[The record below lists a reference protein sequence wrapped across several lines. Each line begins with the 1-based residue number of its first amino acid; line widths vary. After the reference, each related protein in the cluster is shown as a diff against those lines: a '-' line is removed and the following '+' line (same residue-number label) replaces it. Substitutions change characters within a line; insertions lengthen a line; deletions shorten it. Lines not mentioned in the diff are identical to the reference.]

1 MMRFLKKY
9 HKWLGII
16 ISIFLI
22 VFSISG
28 IILNHRD
35 LLSHFDINRNILP
48 LEYHY
53 HNWNNASIRGSIK
66 TEDNRIFLYG
76 NIGIWQTDSL
86 FSTFSDFN
94 KGFPKGIDHRKIS
107 KLIQYKNK
115 LFAATLFGL
124 YRFDNGN
131 KLWTKVP
138 LPFSGHNQRLCDL
151 AIKNDSLLIL
161 SRSELLI
168 SNNGKDFIIRQL
180 PAPEDYDDKA
190 SLFRTFWLIHSGELL
205 GLPGKIIVDLVG
217 FIIIF
222 LCISG
227 ILYFIYPKIIRRR
240 KKKNKNAESLR
251 NCRKWNLKWHNK
263 IGWISIIFLII
274 TSITG
279 MFLRPPLLIPIA
291 NARVGKIP
299 FSILDSPNPW
309 QDKLPRIHYDP
320 KNDVFVLSTSEGIYY
335 SNDNFSSPLKAFKV
349 QPPVSIMG
357 ANVFKA
363 AGKTKILV
371 GSFSGLYLWNYSNG
385 IIIDYITKE
394 PYRAVKRSGPP
405 IGTYV
410 ISGFSEHHP
419 IGEVYFDYNHGAWP
433 LGNNYGFPDMP
444 QEITN
449 QPISLWNVALE
460 FHTARIYSSLIG
472 NWYMLIIPLTALI
485 LLFVLASGFIR
496 WFKIYR
502 K

>member
-124 YRFDNGN
+124 YRFDNSN

-138 LPFSGHNQRLCDL
+138 LPFSGHNQRLCDFAL
-151 AIKNDSLLIL
+151 KNDSLLIL

-180 PAPEDYDDKA
+180 PAPETTMTKPVC
-190 SLFRTFWLIHSGELL
+190 SVLFG
-205 GLPGKIIVDLVG
+205 
-217 FIIIF
+217 
-222 LCISG
+222 
-227 ILYFIYPKIIRRR
+227 
-240 KKKNKNAESLR
+240 
-251 NCRKWNLKWHNK
+251 
-263 IGWISIIFLII
+263 
-274 TSITG
+274 
-279 MFLRPPLLIPIA
+279 
-291 NARVGKIP
+291 
-299 FSILDSPNPW
+299 
-309 QDKLPRIHYDP
+309 
-320 KNDVFVLSTSEGIYY
+320 
-335 SNDNFSSPLKAFKV
+335 
-349 QPPVSIMG
+349 
-357 ANVFKA
+357 
-363 AGKTKILV
+363 
-371 GSFSGLYLWNYSNG
+371 
-385 IIIDYITKE
+385 
-394 PYRAVKRSGPP
+394 
-405 IGTYV
+405 
-410 ISGFSEHHP
+410 
-419 IGEVYFDYNHGAWP
+419 
-433 LGNNYGFPDMP
+433 
-444 QEITN
+444 
-449 QPISLWNVALE
+449 
-460 FHTARIYSSLIG
+460 
-472 NWYMLIIPLTALI
+472 
-485 LLFVLASGFIR
+485 
-496 WFKIYR
+496 
-502 K
+502 